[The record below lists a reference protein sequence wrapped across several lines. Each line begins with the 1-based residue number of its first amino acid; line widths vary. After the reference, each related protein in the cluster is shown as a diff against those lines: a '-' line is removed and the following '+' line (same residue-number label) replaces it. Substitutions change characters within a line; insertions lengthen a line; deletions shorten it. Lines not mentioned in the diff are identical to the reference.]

1 MSRAITAYINIT
13 PRGIPPVISVS
24 QYDTDFTITFNLF
37 SSDGEFTVASGT
49 TAAVSGTKPDR
60 TGYSADCT
68 INTTARTV
76 TVTGA
81 IQMTAAPGRAVFELA
96 LFKSGKR
103 LSTSNFI
110 LDVEPAALDADT
122 AISDTE
128 INRFIGL
135 EEQVSGYL
143 DTAITAASNAS
154 ASASNASTSASSA
167 SASAS
172 SASASAASAA
182 SAAQTERGKYIASNS
197 NGIMLAKMDSSTTY
211 TPSNAPSGLK
221 NIYIDAN
228 GVHERNGTS
237 VLRTTTLDG
246 DEKLAF
252 NTNAAASTVDGA
264 LYAAITALGWESDV
278 IV

>member
-49 TAAVSGTKPDR
+49 TAAVSGTKPDG

-68 INTTARTV
+68 INTTDRTV

-81 IQMTAAPGRAVFELA
+81 IQMTAATGRAVFKLA

-122 AISDTE
+122 AISDTV

-143 DTAITAASNAS
+143 DTAITASSN
-154 ASASNASTSASSA
+154 
-167 SASAS
+167 
-172 SASASAASAA
+172 ASASAASAA
-182 SAAQTERGKYIASNS
+182 SAAQTERGKYISSNS

-246 DEKLAF
+246 DEKLAL